1 MAKDFSSGEA
11 KALASEHQRMGKELT
26 ETATRLQGK
35 WLSFREKAG
44 ALDAGLFSQVMRK
57 ELLTGQRAEEDLK
70 VVLRQIY
77 EIREGESLSPKCEGL
92 LKELNQEVTPALEA
106 LKPAMNPFVWLVTRG
121 EKRERAREA
130 YGFLKALSTGDYAEG
145 IWRVRQGIASLE
157 DASWEQ
163 VLSSFHNDKE
173 GYRKTLLA
181 FSGGAY
187 AEGILPEIGDLL
199 GKLSQTLG
207 KRHLALRELEGAKQD
222 VEGAVDQLAK
232 EQTLE
237 VLRQMDVEE
246 LNREKEGI
254 RTKLLRE
261 AGYGNLADIHK
272 ADVFSLSAVK
282 GISQE
287 MAERCKEMTEQ
298 LSASLAQGAKV
309 RLSLD
314 HRTAGTTALVR
325 ALYVYRILE
334 PGLTSFVKE
343 AEAFQEAV
351 KKPQE
356 ELLRYQNP
364 YAWIFLEEADQE
376 KARQAYGYLGKAMEQ
391 EEWALLR
398 DRVQVRSSLAL
409 PEVTE
414 IWKDF
419 AQNSIAYF
427 QTLEELVPGAL
438 GNEDSLYGLPEELFE
453 AIRQEQVRTDG
464 LTCPLREYQQLGV
477 KYALHQGNVLLGD
490 EMGLGKTVQ
499 AIAAMVSLR
508 NNGATHFFV
517 VCPASVLPNWVKEI
531 GEKSDL
537 VPLAV
542 YGRERGQ
549 VLSAWLEKG
558 GVAVTTYETTAKVT
572 LPDDFRFALLVVDE
586 AHYIKNESTK
596 RSKNVR
602 RLAGYANRLLFMTG
616 TALENKV
623 DEMLSLLSV
632 LNPALAGEAG
642 RLTALPSAQRF
653 RDTISEVYY
662 RRKREDVLKE
672 LPDKIESEEW
682 CALGK
687 EERLAYEASVMEG
700 NYGKIRRV
708 SFDIGDLS
716 KSSKANRL
724 RELCEEA
731 EDEGR
736 KVLVF
741 SFFLATI
748 AGVQRLL
755 GEKCYGP
762 ITGSVPIKE
771 RQEIIDAF
779 EKAEPGAVLLAQ
791 IIAGGTG
798 LNIQSASVVIL
809 CEPQLKPS
817 IENQAISRAYRMGQ
831 ARNVLV
837 YRLLA
842 QNTVDEKIVELL
854 QGKQRIFDA
863 YADQSVAAQADEEL
877 LAAMEAESAREQ
889 AEKEEASIDGKT
901 FGLIV
906 RQEQERI
913 QALRDDG
920 GQQDLEEGQQD
931 PEEEEQQG

>member
-57 ELLTGQRAEEDLK
+57 ELITGQKAEEGLM
-70 VVLRQIY
+70 VAVRPIY

-92 LKELNQEVTPALEA
+92 LKEFNQEVVPALEA
-106 LKPAMNPFVWLVTRG
+106 LKPATNPFLWLMTRG

-130 YGFLKALSTGDYAEG
+130 YAFLKALSAGAYAEG
-145 IWRVRQGIASLE
+145 IYLARQRMASLE
-157 DASWEQ
+157 DAPWEQ
-163 VLSSFHNDKE
+163 VQTSFYNNKE

-181 FSGGAY
+181 FSGKTY
-187 AEGILPEIGDLL
+187 AEGILPEIRDLL
-199 GKLSQTLG
+199 GELSETLG

-237 VLRQMDVEE
+237 VMRQMDVEE

-261 AGYGNLADIHK
+261 AGYGNLADIYK

-287 MAERCKEMTEQ
+287 MAVRCKEMADQ

-314 HRTAGTTALVR
+314 HRTAGTTSLVR
-325 ALYVYRILE
+325 SIYVYRLLE
-334 PGLTSFVKE
+334 PDLTSFIKK
-343 AEAFQEAV
+343 ADAFQEAV
-351 KKPQE
+351 EKPRE
-356 ELLRYQNP
+356 ELTRCQNP
-364 YAWIFLEEADQE
+364 YDWIFLEQASKE
-376 KARQAYGYLGKAMEQ
+376 KAREAYGYLDKVLEQ
-391 EEWALLR
+391 EEWAGLR

-414 IWKDF
+414 IWRDF
-419 AQNSIAYF
+419 AENSIAYF

-508 NNGATHFFV
+508 NNGATHFLV

-537 VPLAV
+537 LALAV
-542 YGRERGQ
+542 YGREREQ
-549 VLSAWLEKG
+549 VLASWCQKG
-558 GVAVTTYETTAKVT
+558 GVAVTTYETTPKLN
-572 LPDDFRFALLVVDE
+572 LPEDFRYALLVVDE

-602 RLAGYANRLLFMTG
+602 RLARYANRLLFMTG

-623 DEMLSLLSV
+623 DEMLSLLSA
-632 LNPALAGEAG
+632 LNPELAKEAG

-653 RDTISEVYY
+653 RDTISNVYY

-687 EERLAYEASVMEG
+687 EERLSYEASVLEG

-708 SFDIGDLS
+708 SFDLEDLS

-748 AGVQRLL
+748 AAVQKLL
-755 GEKCYGP
+755 EEKCYGP
-762 ITGSVPIKE
+762 ITGSVPVRE

-791 IIAGGTG
+791 
-798 LNIQSASVVIL
+798 
-809 CEPQLKPS
+809 
-817 IENQAISRAYRMGQ
+817 
-831 ARNVLV
+831 
-837 YRLLA
+837 
-842 QNTVDEKIVELL
+842 L
-854 QGKQRIFDA
+854 QIHR
-863 YADQSVAAQADEEL
+863 
-877 LAAMEAESAREQ
+877 
-889 AEKEEASIDGKT
+889 
-901 FGLIV
+901 
-906 RQEQERI
+906 
-913 QALRDDG
+913 
-920 GQQDLEEGQQD
+920 
-931 PEEEEQQG
+931 